1 MLTIDEI
8 KKVVVK
14 VGKKY
19 GVKNAYLFGS
29 YAKGQATEDSDVD
42 ILLNSGSI
50 NTYDD
55 YYNYHSNLEKDLGT
69 KVDLLTMDG
78 INPRFFELIKND
90 RIDLYAA

>member
-19 GVKNAYLFGS
+19 GIKNAYLFGS

-55 YYNYHSNLEKDLGT
+55 YYNYHLNLEKDLGT

-90 RIDLYAA
+90 RIDLCAT